1 MRTSSSLALL
11 SPSLLLL
18 VAAVGG
24 CTAAPATA
32 DDTAHGAVTPPTQ
45 STSAALMR
53 SDGPFRVALQSATL
67 AVAASEFM
75 GSPFAS
81 VSEDVREGDSPA
93 GTVVWGGARTGHFVT
108 VCAPSRLPGVDDSIL
123 DGASYEAGVT
133 TATFNLTLE
142 LTDAAKATPD
152 VTVLTMTP
160 GYYRYDEFGELEW
173 IAESLVQPVTA
184 KEINSGVAAEYAYS
198 RGEAFRRL
206 NRLPPGCGIR
216 SCEDQAPLPRQ
227 IFADDKTCVQIE
239 AVPQADG
246 TSPLT
251 SARATSATIGYK
263 AQGFEPN
270 FPRTMTLT
278 YGPDPSAGDGRYG
291 VTPVYINMGET
302 NPGPSDAGEEFEY
315 RIVRKSAGLAP
326 NGTALGGP
334 PGSYVFGWITKKNG
348 YYDSDGQFHG
358 PPWPINFNFDDAAEV
373 ASGKFIPDT
382 GSTGPIVSING
393 ISIGAYGRN
402 AALGSS
408 SFTME
413 LESAEP
419 TTATVDRWAADARRI
434 PGDLDVASANY
445 LSVKELAS
453 WINFYA
459 SQNQLT
465 LASIEALLVFNAQT
479 IAPTANVADLYD
491 DGFAM
496 TKPKTDANL
505 PTWFIDAG
513 KPDKNPR
520 NFAQFQ
526 RLKGIRAQLLTNRN
540 GTKVLEKAHADVAA
554 ARQRLEDKLAEAEH
568 LLGKLVRWNRV
579 FRDELTKLGKYLKES
594 KPQFFRDRDKLLMVS
609 RASKKLSLDLN

>member
-1 MRTSSSLALL
+1 
-11 SPSLLLL
+11 
-18 VAAVGG
+18 
-24 CTAAPATA
+24 
-32 DDTAHGAVTPPTQ
+32 
-45 STSAALMR
+45 
-53 SDGPFRVALQSATL
+53 
-67 AVAASEFM
+67 
-75 GSPFAS
+75 
-81 VSEDVREGDSPA
+81 
-93 GTVVWGGARTGHFVT
+93 
-108 VCAPSRLPGVDDSIL
+108 
-123 DGASYEAGVT
+123 
-133 TATFNLTLE
+133 
-142 LTDAAKATPD
+142 
-152 VTVLTMTP
+152 
-160 GYYRYDEFGELEW
+160 
-173 IAESLVQPVTA
+173 
-184 KEINSGVAAEYAYS
+184 
-198 RGEAFRRL
+198 
-206 NRLPPGCGIR
+206 
-216 SCEDQAPLPRQ
+216 
-227 IFADDKTCVQIE
+227 
-239 AVPQADG
+239 
-246 TSPLT
+246 
-251 SARATSATIGYK
+251 
-263 AQGFEPN
+263 
-270 FPRTMTLT
+270 
-278 YGPDPSAGDGRYG
+278 
-291 VTPVYINMGET
+291 
-302 NPGPSDAGEEFEY
+302 
-315 RIVRKSAGLAP
+315 
-326 NGTALGGP
+326 
-334 PGSYVFGWITKKNG
+334 
-348 YYDSDGQFHG
+348 
-358 PPWPINFNFDDAAEV
+358 
-373 ASGKFIPDT
+373 
-382 GSTGPIVSING
+382 
-393 ISIGAYGRN
+393 
-402 AALGSS
+402 
-408 SFTME
+408 ME